1 MWYKIEK
8 IINISVGI
16 MLLTNLY
23 LFSGVFG
30 IPSDFII
37 VLCLIVSGMFFL
49 INFNIT
55 HFINQTNNWNT
66 VFYVL
71 ISIPLCFIDL
81 IINHSS
87 PAFNDFIRVLIY
99 CFYFSWTFSFYKDF
113 SKLKNWF
120 LIITSSTF
128 IILAIQGLFESSNP
142 VLFSL
147 LFSGSNQKKVLLT
160 RIGGSIVDPNSY
172 AGLLTFL
179 TIIIY
184 FEWFKKDVL
193 YIKIIYVIMCITTL
207 YLIELSGSRQGLL
220 MYICFLLYLFFKNIN
235 VKKVILLATSLII
248 IIVLITASWNEIST
262 YVEKNP
268 TASVSRFVSGDNS
281 SQSNQSNLDRKNSL
295 ISGINLVVDNYF
307 LYGPGL
313 LNFSSRWEN
322 FSETHVPHNGII
334 FIFDQFGI
342 LGLVPLFILFK
353 IAKRSLNSNIFV
365 FFVVIFIFYS
375 LLPNSLFYCT
385 AYFVTFYI
393 DTKYLLEKTK

>member
-30 IPSDFII
+30 IPSDYII
-37 VLCLIVSGMFFL
+37 VLCLLISAMFFL

-55 HFINQTNNWNT
+55 YFINQTNNWNT
-66 VFYVL
+66 VFFVL
-71 ISIPLCFIDL
+71 ISIPLCFLDW
-81 IINHSS
+81 IINHST

-120 LIITSSTF
+120 VIISTSTF
-128 IILAIQGLFESSNP
+128 IILVIEGLVENANP
-142 VLFSL
+142 ILFSFV
-147 LFSGSNQKKVLLT
+147 FSGSNQKKILLT
-160 RIGGSIVDPNSY
+160 RIAGSIVDPNAYS
-172 AGLLTFL
+172 GLLTFL

-184 FEWFKKDVL
+184 FEWFNKDVI
-193 YIKIIYVIMCITTL
+193 YKKIIFIVMNITTL

-220 MYICFLLYLFFKNIN
+220 MYLCFLLYLFFKNIN
-235 VKKVILLATSLII
+235 VKKVILLASSII
-248 IIVLITASWNEIST
+248 IIVLLIIASWNQVTT

-268 TASVSRFVSGDNS
+268 TASISRFVAGDNS
-281 SQSNQSNLDRKNSL
+281 SNSNQSNFERKNSL
-295 ISGINLVVDNYF
+295 IAGLDLCIDNYF

-313 LNFSSRWEN
+313 LNFTSRWDN
-322 FSETHVPHNGII
+322 FTIHHVPHNGIL
-334 FIFDQFGI
+334 FIFTEFGI
-342 LGLVPLFILFK
+342 LGIVPLFVLYK
-353 IAKRSLNSNIFV
+353 IAVRSIKSSVLV
-365 FFVVIFIFYS
+365 FFVVLFINYS
-375 LLPNSLFYCT
+375 FLPNSMFYC
-385 AYFVTFYI
+385 AVYFASFYI